1 MKLKKDLQIR
11 MNWINNKG
19 YYDGPVANFPLSN
32 GFKADFDLRVVAV
45 ENVDDTTTYDML
57 RVDVDELKV
66 FNQSNEY
73 IFLRRDQEK
82 ILLES
87 INQKVTW

>member
-1 MKLKKDLQIR
+1 MRLKKDLHVR
-11 MNWINNKG
+11 MNWTNNKG
-19 YYDGPVANFPLSN
+19 YYSGPVANFPLSN

-45 ENVDDTTTYDML
+45 ENVDDVKSYDMFK
-57 RVDVDELKV
+57 VDVDDLRV
-66 FNQSNEY
+66 FNQENEY

-82 ILLES
+82 SLLES

>member
-1 MKLKKDLQIR
+1 
-11 MNWINNKG
+11 
-19 YYDGPVANFPLSN
+19 
-32 GFKADFDLRVVAV
+32 V

-57 RVDVDELKV
+57 RVDVDDLKV

-73 IFLRRDQEK
+73 IFLKKDQEK
-82 ILLES
+82 LLLEN